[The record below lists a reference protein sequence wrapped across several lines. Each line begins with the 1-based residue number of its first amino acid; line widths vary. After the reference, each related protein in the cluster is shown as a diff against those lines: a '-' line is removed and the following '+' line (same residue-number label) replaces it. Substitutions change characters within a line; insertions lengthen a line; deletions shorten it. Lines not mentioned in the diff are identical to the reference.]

1 MSVLYDELRRLRESN
16 VRELVESRLKEFKK
30 VGSSSN
36 ERWFS
41 ELCYCILTANSK
53 AKSAMKIQESLG
65 ERGFLDLDFEDL
77 KKEIIRNNHRF
88 PNTKAT
94 YIIDARQYSNIKEIL
109 DPISDSKAKREW
121 LVSNIKGIGYK
132 EASHFLRNVGFFDL
146 AILDRHVLSLLQYYH
161 FIKVP
166 KSLNKKN
173 YLMIESIMESIAHKV
188 GMEIGELDL
197 YMWYMKTGE
206 VLK

>member
-1 MSVLYDELRRLRESN
+1 MSVLYDELNKLRESEI
-16 VRELVESRLKEFKK
+16 RKLVEARLNEFKK
-30 VGSSSN
+30 IGRSSN

-53 AKSAMKIQESLG
+53 ARSAMKIQESIG
-65 ERGFLDLDFEDL
+65 AEGFLNLDFEGL
-77 KKEIIRNNHRF
+77 KKVIINNNHRF

-109 DPISDSKAKREW
+109 NSIPSSKAKREW

-132 EASHFLRNVGFFDL
+132 EASHFLRNVGLFDL
-146 AILDRHVLSLLQYYH
+146 AILDRHILSLLQYYH
-161 FIKVP
+161 FIKIP

-173 YLMIESIMESIAHKV
+173 YLRIESVMESIAKKV
-188 GMEIGELDL
+188 GMELGELDL